1 MAQEWPRGATP
12 YLRSVAVAERSNPT
26 SKEHWLHSCR
36 RAERSYSTFKV
47 RRASPEEIPLVKGK
61 EQQLRFAGAAVKR
74 YLMSKVGET
83 QVRW

>member
-26 SKEHWLHSCR
+26 SKERWLHSCR

-74 YLMSKVGET
+74 YLMSQVGET